1 VSNSQESWFG
11 EEALLELRRQEDPH
25 ATYATDF
32 SPELRR
38 VVARLFARHFVVHLR
53 AELQKTDEILQQDY
67 VDIPS
72 RAVTETLLARVRA
85 EFTIP
90 EDEVLPDRNLF
101 KIWVEIEGKYKYE
114 DLAFIGYSH
123 IYFHRLLDM
132 RDGSPESLE
141 KLLVAMRAVFDKF
154 DYQSRRMPISLFLHL
169 ENLMR
174 ELMRQIVNEGLPQFR
189 PEGETLVL
197 LQSRAYQR
205 DMYEYFE
212 GVLDATLA
220 ENIRLLHGILPE
232 EVANELKRK
241 GHVTPTYIPDAAVIF
256 TDFEHFSVA
265 AERLTPTEIVQRLDA
280 YFTEFDAIM
289 TTHGMEKIKT
299 IGDSYMAVAGV
310 PQPHAE
316 PVRAAC
322 DAALEILAASERISG
337 PDGWKIRIG
346 VHVGPLVAG
355 VIGKQKFSYDVWG
368 ATVNFASR
376 MESSGT
382 PGRINVSSAFHERA
396 PKEYL
401 WEPRGA
407 QPVKGL
413 GSAEMYFLVG
423 KISPK
428 QITS

>member
-1 VSNSQESWFG
+1 M
-11 EEALLELRRQEDPH
+11 A
-25 ATYATDF
+25 
-32 SPELRR
+32 
-38 VVARLFARHFVVHLR
+38 VARLFARHFVVHLL

-67 VDIPS
+67 ADIPS
-72 RAVTETLLARVRA
+72 RTVTETLLARVRA
-85 EFTIP
+85 EFAIP
-90 EDEVLPDRNLF
+90 EDEALPDRNLF

-123 IYFHRLLDM
+123 IYFHRLIDM

-174 ELMRQIVNEGLPQFR
+174 ELMRQIVNEGLPHFGS
-189 PEGETLVL
+189 EGETLVL

-265 AERLTPTEIVQRLDA
+265 AERLTPAEIVQRLDG

-289 TTHGMEKIKT
+289 TTYGMEKIKT

-322 DAALEILAASERISG
+322 EAALEILAASQRISG
-337 PDGWKIRIG
+337 PGGWKIRIG
-346 VHVGPLVAG
+346 MHVGPLVAG

-376 MESSGT
+376 MESSGA
-382 PGRINVSSAFHERA
+382 PGRINVSTAFHDRA
-396 PKEYL
+396 PKQYL
-401 WEPRGA
+401 WEARGA
-407 QPVKGL
+407 QSVKGL
-413 GSAEMYFLVG
+413 GAAEMYFLIG
-423 KISPK
+423 KASPE
-428 QITS
+428 QPTS